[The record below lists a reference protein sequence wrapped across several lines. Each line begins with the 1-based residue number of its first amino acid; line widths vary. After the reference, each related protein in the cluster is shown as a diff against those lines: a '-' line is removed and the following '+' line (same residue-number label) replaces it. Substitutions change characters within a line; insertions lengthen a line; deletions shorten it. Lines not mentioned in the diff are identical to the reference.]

1 MTCAGAMMISFSTVR
16 LARITSAMLEV
27 WAIVVR
33 EPVARVSDCAGAS
46 DALSS
51 TSPRGIGGVDAEQ
64 DVDLAGGRRAG
75 AERQRRRRAQRERHG
90 PTWTRTSWQCS

>member
-16 LARITSAMLEV
+16 LARITSAMVDV
-27 WAIVVR
+27 WVIVVR

-51 TSPRGIGGVDAEQ
+51 TSPARVGRVDAEQ
-64 DVDLAGGRRAG
+64 DVDLAAPARRPH
-75 AERQRRRRAQRERHG
+75 ERERD
-90 PTWTRTSWQCS
+90 